1 MIKIKNKKGS
11 ALITTLIVMLFLGI
25 LGTMIYNSSTT
36 EMKIASNISAKNL
49 KFQAAEESISIAI
62 NNQFATDTGIDEAI
76 SLSDDE
82 SIRHCSDNGTEKKG
96 TACDDVYTNNDKTI
110 KSFSDIKLNADK
122 ECLSYGNSDQKAHC
136 FLILGNG
143 QIPLLNNDTTINVQ
157 EVQVTTINANNNGV
171 YEF

>member
-1 MIKIKNKKGS
+1 MIKVKNKKGS
-11 ALITTLIVMLFLGI
+11 ALITTLIIMLFLGI

-36 EMKIASNISAKNL
+36 EMKIASNMSAKSL

-62 NNQFATDTGIDEAI
+62 NNQFSSDLGIDEAVD
-76 SLSDDE
+76 LTEDE
-82 SIRHCSDNGTEKKG
+82 TIRHCSDNGVQKKNKD
-96 TACDDVYTNNDKTI
+96 CDSVYTNNDKTI
-110 KSFSDIKLNADK
+110 KSFSDIKLNTGK
-122 ECLSYGNSDQKAHC
+122 ECFSYGNSDQKAYC

-157 EVQVTTINANNNGV
+157 EVQITTINANNNGV